1 MASLG
6 IGIVGLGFMG
16 KIHLAAFWRAAEAGW
31 PCRVVALC
39 DRDPA
44 RKLDPATRGNLD
56 IPADAR
62 PRLPDDVR
70 LYDDFAELLDDDR
83 VHAVSICTWTD
94 THVDLAI
101 QALRTGR
108 HVLLEKPLARSVA
121 EARPLLEAA
130 QTSKPICMPAM
141 CMRFWPGWSWLLEH
155 TTAGT
160 FGPLRA
166 LTLTRISS
174 MPNWS
179 AFYADRSRSGG
190 ALLDLHV
197 HDTDFVAALCG
208 TPREVRTA
216 GRDDHVVT
224 TYLFDHAP
232 DVALAEGCWDAA
244 AGYPF
249 RMAYRAH
256 FDEAT
261 AEYDGWHDPPLRLAR
276 GGAFEPVELPGGT
289 GYDHEIRHFVEA
301 ATGRCP
307 PRLTV
312 RDAVASL
319 AILEAERRS
328 LRTSA
333 PVALR

>member
-1 MASLG
+1 MAPLG

-16 KIHLAAFWRAAEAGW
+16 RTHLAAFCRAAEAGW

-44 RKLDPATRGNLD
+44 RKLDQATRGNLD
-56 IPADAR
+56 TATDAP

-70 LYDDFAELLDDDR
+70 LYRDLADLLADDR

-94 THVDLAI
+94 THVELAI
-101 QALRTGR
+101 RALRSGR

-130 QTSKPICMPAM
+130 EASDRICMPAM

-155 TTAGT
+155 AAAGT
-160 FGPLRA
+160 FGALRA
-166 LTLTRISS
+166 LALTRIGS
-174 MPNWS
+174 MPDWS
-179 AFYADRSRSGG
+179 GFYADRSRSGG
-190 ALLDLHV
+190 ALLDLHI

-216 GRDDHVVT
+216 GSDDHVVT
-224 TYLFDHAP
+224 TYIFERGP
-232 DVALAEGCWDAA
+232 DVVLAEGCWDAA
-244 AGYPF
+244 PGYPF

-276 GGAFEPVELPGGT
+276 GGAFEPVGLPVGT

-301 ATGRCP
+301 ATGRSP
-307 PRLTV
+307 LRVTV